1 MTHPPIIECVPNFS
15 EGRRPE
21 VISQIAAAVRS
32 VKGAS
37 VLHIDQGYAA
47 NRTVITFAGLPDAV
61 CEAAFQAAKAAA
73 ELIDMRRH
81 HGEHPRIGATD
92 VLPLVP
98 VSGISLE
105 ACALL
110 ARQLA
115 HRMADELGIP
125 CYLYEAAALKP
136 GHRNLADCRKGEY
149 EAITCKLADPDLAP
163 DVLPHSSFHT
173 SDPSY
178 LRTGCSVVGA
188 RDFLLAVN
196 FNLNTRSSDE
206 ATAIAREVR
215 QSGYK
220 GKPGTL
226 RAAKAIGWYIE
237 EYGCAQVSMNLCNL
251 HETSLHTAYLE
262 VCRQAEAR
270 GLQVTGTEIIG
281 LVPLETILA
290 AGRHFSGETATS
302 EDQLIHTAI
311 KHLGLDDLRPFL
323 PKEKIL
329 EIVLQSKQNEQL

>member
-1 MTHPPIIECVPNFS
+1 MNRSPVIECVPNFS

-21 VISQIAAAVRS
+21 VINQIAAAVRS
-32 VKGAS
+32 VQGAT

-47 NRTVITFAGLPDAV
+47 NRTVITFAGQPDAI

-73 ELIDMRRH
+73 ELIDMRHH

-98 VSGISLE
+98 VSGISLD

-115 HRMADELGIP
+115 FRMADELGIP

-136 GHRNLADCRKGEY
+136 AHRNLADCRKGEY
-149 EAITCKLADPDLAP
+149 EAIARKLADPGLAP
-163 DVLPHSSFHT
+163 DVMPHSSFLMPQPT
-173 SDPSY
+173 Y

-206 ATAIAREVR
+206 ATAIARKVR

-220 GKPGTL
+220 GQPGTL

-262 VCRQAEAR
+262 VSRQAEAR
-270 GLQVTGTEIIG
+270 GVKVTGTEIIG
-281 LVPLETILA
+281 LVPMETILA
-290 AGRHFSGETATS
+290 AGRHFCGETEAD
-302 EDQLIHTAI
+302 EDLLISTAI
-311 KHLGLDDLRPFL
+311 RQLGLDSLRPFL
-323 PKEKIL
+323 PEEKIL
-329 EIVLQSKQNEQL
+329 EKVLQKTKQNE

>member
-1 MTHPPIIECVPNFS
+1 MNRSPIIECVPNFS

-21 VISQIAAAVRS
+21 VINQIAAAVRS
-32 VKGAS
+32 VQGAT

-47 NRTVITFAGLPDAV
+47 NRTVITFAGQPDAI

-73 ELIDMRRH
+73 ELIDMRQH
-81 HGEHPRIGATD
+81 HGEHPRIGAID

-98 VSGISLE
+98 VSGISLD

-115 HRMADELGIP
+115 FRMADELGIP

-136 GHRNLADCRKGEY
+136 AHRNLADCRKGEY
-149 EAITCKLADPDLAP
+149 EAIARKLADPGLAP
-163 DVLPHSSFHT
+163 DVMPHPSFLMPQPT
-173 SDPSY
+173 Y

-206 ATAIAREVR
+206 ATAIARKVR

-220 GKPGTL
+220 GQPGTL
-226 RAAKAIGWYIE
+226 HAAKAIGWYIE

-262 VCRQAEAR
+262 VSRQAEAR
-270 GLQVTGTEIIG
+270 GVKVTGTEIIG
-281 LVPLETILA
+281 LVPMETILA
-290 AGRHFSGETATS
+290 AGRHFCGETEAD
-302 EDQLIHTAI
+302 EDLLISTAI
-311 KHLGLDDLRPFL
+311 RQLGLDSLRPFL
-323 PKEKIL
+323 PEEKIL
-329 EIVLQSKQNEQL
+329 EKVLQKTKQNE

>member
-1 MTHPPIIECVPNFS
+1 MNRSPVIECVPNFS

-21 VISQIAAAVRS
+21 VINQIAGAVRS
-32 VKGAS
+32 VQGAT

-47 NRTVITFAGLPDAV
+47 NRTVITFAGQPDAI

-73 ELIDMRRH
+73 ELIDMRHH

-98 VSGISLE
+98 VSGISLD

-115 HRMADELGIP
+115 FRMADELGIP

-136 GHRNLADCRKGEY
+136 AHRNLADCRKGEY
-149 EAITCKLADPDLAP
+149 EAIARKLADPGLAP
-163 DVLPHSSFHT
+163 DVMPHPSFLMPQPT
-173 SDPSY
+173 Y

-206 ATAIAREVR
+206 ATAIARKVR

-220 GKPGTL
+220 GQPGTL
-226 RAAKAIGWYIE
+226 HAAKAIVWYIE

-262 VCRQAEAR
+262 VSRQAEAR
-270 GLQVTGTEIIG
+270 GVKVTGTEIIG
-281 LVPLETILA
+281 LVPMETILA
-290 AGRHFSGETATS
+290 AGRHFCGKS
-302 EDQLIHTAI
+302 EADEDLLISTAI
-311 KHLGLDDLRPFL
+311 RQLGLDSLRPFL
-323 PKEKIL
+323 PEEKIL
-329 EIVLQSKQNEQL
+329 EKVLQKTKQNE